1 MVFSRS
7 EALNWHL
14 MIFSRY
20 EALKWYLMVFSNSEV
35 LNWHMIVFSRYEALN
50 WHLIIFSRYEA
61 LKWPEVGI
69 APKKSVP
76 HRAPPHRKKPVPH
89 RAPPHRRPVRK
100 YFRTSAPAIFSENLF
115 LWITTQPTG
124 LEKCMTPQIDREF
137 HEESNDAIDNTVS
150 LMDDD

>member
-1 MVFSRS
+1 MGCFPLLSSIDQRPVSYFSV
-7 EALNWHL
+7 E
-14 MIFSRY
+14 Y
-20 EALKWYLMVFSNSEV
+20 LKFPAEISCVSISNISGYNLSEV
-35 LNWHMIVFSRYEALN
+35 GS
-50 WHLIIFSRYEA
+50 
-61 LKWPEVGI
+61 